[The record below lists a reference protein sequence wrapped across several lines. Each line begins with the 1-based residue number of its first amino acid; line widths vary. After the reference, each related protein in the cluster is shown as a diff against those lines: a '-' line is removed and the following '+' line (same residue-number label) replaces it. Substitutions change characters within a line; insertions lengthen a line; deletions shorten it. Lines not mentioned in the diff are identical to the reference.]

1 VTNASAPRIATSR
14 HALTTITRVS
24 DMSVTLLSMPARRPG
39 HKRRRAPWD
48 SLLRSSAPLP
58 ALRYPASEPRTL
70 EAAHDHAWPARRR
83 VSPRAPFHD
92 DSRRVHRWRPWEMPV
107 DDVYCPACRLVLY
120 RRGAGQVAPR
130 HCPRCIARRRRLVMM
145 VALDRLGPPD
155 PDAEQSGES
164 IGASAPSSTTNCET
178 G

>member
-1 VTNASAPRIATSR
+1 
-14 HALTTITRVS
+14 
-24 DMSVTLLSMPARRPG
+24 
-39 HKRRRAPWD
+39 
-48 SLLRSSAPLP
+48 
-58 ALRYPASEPRTL
+58 
-70 EAAHDHAWPARRR
+70 
-83 VSPRAPFHD
+83 
-92 DSRRVHRWRPWEMPV
+92 MPV